1 MLFIKKLPFYEK
13 DSIFIR
19 NIKTFVNLELSFK
32 SLKNK
37 PVMIYDGRYS
47 RYLSDMFEEKDR
59 EFFYIRK
66 ENFNFL
72 IILKTLF
79 KNGFKNFMQNY
90 RKNYFDAV
98 NPKFFITMNDKFKEF
113 YNIKKF
119 KESMKTIVI
128 QSGTYYPSDL
138 NILEEVVEKNNGVID
153 YYFTFGDQYSH
164 LFKKL
169 FKNTF
174 FFKSGSLRNNN
185 YIKEHPIKKKTILY
199 ISVFKPGKGKK
210 ISENE
215 EITLKLLENFCQ
227 KNNMSLTIST
237 RFRNKKDLKHYN
249 FLNNKHDYEIKD
261 KDDSV
266 YKSINSHE
274 IMVSPD
280 QTVAYEALALKK
292 KVLIVNPVEK
302 VTEFFRKKFNT
313 SSRIW
318 IKQINKEKFYSSL
331 NLLLSSSK
339 DDWEK
344 ILLEDFN
351 DYIIYD
357 PNSKKL
363 IAQLNKIGLPI
374 SKKYQKF
381 L

>member
-79 KNGFKNFMQNY
+79 KNGFKDFMQNY

-119 KESMKTIVI
+119 KENMKTIVI

-138 NILEEVVEKNNGVID
+138 NILEEVLEKNNSVID

-169 FKNTF
+169 FKKTF

-185 YIKEHPIKKKTILY
+185 YTK
-199 ISVFKPGKGKK
+199 
-210 ISENE
+210 
-215 EITLKLLENFCQ
+215 
-227 KNNMSLTIST
+227 
-237 RFRNKKDLKHYN
+237 
-249 FLNNKHDYEIKD
+249 
-261 KDDSV
+261 
-266 YKSINSHE
+266 
-274 IMVSPD
+274 
-280 QTVAYEALALKK
+280 
-292 KVLIVNPVEK
+292 
-302 VTEFFRKKFNT
+302 RK
-313 SSRIW
+313 
-318 IKQINKEKFYSSL
+318 
-331 NLLLSSSK
+331 
-339 DDWEK
+339 
-344 ILLEDFN
+344 
-351 DYIIYD
+351 
-357 PNSKKL
+357 
-363 IAQLNKIGLPI
+363 
-374 SKKYQKF
+374 
-381 L
+381 